1 MKQLSKSKYA
11 KYCQCPKCL
20 WMSVYKPEEEV
31 IDPNSEAR
39 FENGTEVGDL
49 AMGLLGDYVDVTTTK
64 EDGKLDLKA
73 MLEKTQQLMDSGT
86 ENICEASFSYDGNY
100 CAVDILHRT
109 DDGWAIYEVKS
120 TSFPEFNGKPA
131 KLEKYLPDVA
141 YQKWVLT
148 KCGINV
154 TGVYLVCLNSDYVR
168 GKELDLQRLFVVNKM
183 DEMIANE
190 YDKVEARQAEAK
202 KVLQQTEE
210 PEKDIWEG
218 CKKPYDCAFF
228 KYCSRH
234 LPSPSVFDLYR
245 MRFSDKLKYYRQG
258 MITYEDIKDEQLTP
272 IRRIQVDSVLKNE
285 PHIEPGKIKRF
296 VESLPYPL
304 YFLDFETMQLAV
316 PQFEGTK
323 VYQQITFQYSLHII
337 EKEGGEL
344 IHKEH
349 LGISGTDTRRAL
361 AEQLCK
367 DIPMNVCTL
376 AYNKAFERTRIKEL
390 AEWFP
395 DLAEHLM
402 NIHDR
407 IQDLM
412 VPFQKKQYYTRAM
425 EGSYSI
431 KYVLPALFPDD
442 PALNYH
448 NLEGVHNG
456 TEASAAFAAME
467 NMTEEELM
475 ACREN
480 LLKYCGLDTFAM
492 VKVWEKLRETVQ
504 SEVEK

>member
-64 EDGKLDLKA
+64 EDGQLDLKA
-73 MLEKTQQLMDSGT
+73 MLEQTQQLMENGT

-120 TSFPEFNGKPA
+120 TSFPEFNGNPA
-131 KLEKYLPDVA
+131 KLDKYLPDVA

-168 GKELDLQRLFVVNKM
+168 GKKLDLQHLFVINDM
-183 DEMIANE
+183 EELIANE

-202 KVLQQTEE
+202 KLLQQTEE
-210 PEKDIWEG
+210 PEMDIWEG

-272 IRRIQVDSVLKNE
+272 VRRIQVDSALNNQ
-285 PHIEPGKIKRF
+285 PHIESGKIKRF

-349 LGISGTDTRRAL
+349 LGISGSDTRRAL

-376 AYNKAFERTRIKEL
+376 AYNKAFECTRIKEL
-390 AEWFP
+390 AECFP

-402 NIHDR
+402 NIHDN
-407 IQDLM
+407 IKDLL
-412 VPFQKKQYYTRAM
+412 VPFAAGQYYLPSM
-425 EGSYSI
+425 GGSFSI
-431 KYVLPALFPDD
+431 KRVLPSLFPDD
-442 PALNYH
+442 PSLDYH
-448 NLEGVHNG
+448 NLDSKVQNG
-456 TEASAAFAAME
+456 SDAMNIFPQIQYME
-467 NMTEEELM
+467 PEEQQQ
-475 ACREN
+475 ARTA
-480 LLKYCGLDTFAM
+480 LLNYCCLDTLAM
-492 VKVWEKLRETVQ
+492 VRVWEKLKEC
-504 SEVEK
+504 